1 MAPTSSIS
9 AYRSFS
15 RGAVIS
21 LAGVIAAG
29 IISYLTRRVMTLKLS
44 PEEYGFFYGAFSFVS
59 LGLAVVDLGLAKTGT
74 VLMAKYAARGDRQ
87 TVNLFFSIIFIIKLS
102 SSVLVGILVWFWSP
116 ILVQNYF
123 SFPGGLPTMRCLAL
137 FIPLQTLGG
146 LAIGSL
152 EAMQD
157 FGTRTLL
164 QTIYYAIVLA
174 LVLLL
179 TGSLKTLAPALAYC
193 AGAIFLLTGIIHLVR
208 RHDVRMVWEIQKWR
222 RAWPETWIYARWLT
236 LSVVALGTMNYID
249 TLMLTRLSDLPS
261 VAGYQVALPL
271 AQIGRSL
278 IFLPVVFMPIAAALW
293 QRGQWRQLQESC
305 NFITLLMCFGSGSA
319 FLLLLPLAGN
329 LISLLFDERYRWAAS
344 SLVALGSGM
353 PLLVLAEFYLNT
365 LCGMEKPRPAA
376 AAAGLGLFVNVV
388 ANLVFIPLFGALG
401 AALATLLSYFL
412 AALFAWLYLLRKLAF
427 RPAWGP
433 LLILMLLPWPL
444 ALLFDLQVA
453 PASSVAWLKCLSAWV
468 LYGACGFFLLSA
480 GIVALRPARPDR

>member
-1 MAPTSSIS
+1 MPSAS
-9 AYRSFS
+9 AYKSFS
-15 RGAVIS
+15 RGAA
-21 LAGVIAAG
+21 LALTGVIAAG
-29 IISYLTRRVMTLKLS
+29 IISYLTRRILARELS

-87 TVNLFFSIIFIIKLS
+87 TVNLFFSIVFIIKLS

-174 LVLLL
+174 LVFIL
-179 TGSLKTLAPALAYC
+179 TKRFNTLAPALAYC
-193 AGAIFLLTGIIHLVR
+193 AGAIFLLTGIIHLAR
-208 RHDVRMVWEIQKWR
+208 RHNLRVIWKR
-222 RAWPETWIYARWLT
+222 RAWGKAWPETWVYARWLT

-249 TLMLTRLSDLPS
+249 TLMLTWLSDLPS

-278 IFLPVVFMPIAAALW
+278 IFLPVVFMPIAAGLW
-293 QRGQWRQLQESC
+293 QRNQLHQLRESC
-305 NFITLLMCFGSGSA
+305 SFITLLMSFCSGAA
-319 FLLLLPLAGN
+319 FLLLLPEAGN
-329 LISLLFDERYRWAAS
+329 LMALLFHERYRWAAS

-365 LCGMEKPRPAA
+365 ICGMEQPRV
-376 AAAGLGLFVNVV
+376 AAGAALLGLLVNIF
-388 ANLVFIPLFGALG
+388 ANLIFIPRFGALG

-412 AALFAWLYLLRKLAF
+412 VALGAWFYLLRKLAF
-427 RPAWGP
+427 RLPWRP
-433 LLILMLLPWPL
+433 LLSLILCPLPL
-444 ALLFDLQVA
+444 ALLFDLKVA
-453 PASSVAWLKCLSAWV
+453 PKGSAAWMKCLSAWF
-468 LYGACGFFLLSA
+468 LYGAIGLFWLGATLVS
-480 GIVALRPARPDR
+480 RRSQKNN